1 MKLYA
6 IHGGLY
12 EGVQA
17 RINLL
22 EKASKDLGLEFVCV
36 DGSNAD
42 YTDLPN
48 LSEQD
53 LLYKFARGGHVLE
66 SLLLNDKVTTF
77 YIKNPPTHFL
87 ESTIEWCII
96 HEKANLAAPNT
107 IYQITNDRVLLAKYV
122 DYLGGFPLIIKS
134 AIGSRGIGTIK
145 IESWQNLISTVDYLV
160 TTPDKFIMRQ
170 FINADYGA
178 RVMVLGNEVILSK
191 KFFFQENDFRNAP
204 ILSATK
210 YEPIE
215 IDETAKQLCIKAVH
229 LANLEMGGVDLLFEK
244 ETGKPYLLEVN
255 FPTGFQ
261 SFIDNPEPILTKMI
275 QYLIDKANRN
285 A

>member
-1 MKLYA
+1 M
-6 IHGGLY
+6 I
-12 EGVQA
+12 Q
-17 RINLL
+17 
-22 EKASKDLGLEFVCV
+22 
-36 DGSNAD
+36 
-42 YTDLPN
+42 
-48 LSEQD
+48 
-53 LLYKFARGGHVLE
+53 
-66 SLLLNDKVTTF
+66 
-77 YIKNPPTHFL
+77 
-87 ESTIEWCII
+87 
-96 HEKANLAAPNT
+96 
-107 IYQITNDRVLLAKYV
+107 
-122 DYLGGFPLIIKS
+122 
-134 AIGSRGIGTIK
+134 K
-145 IESWQNLISTVDYLV
+145 I
-160 TTPDKFIMRQ
+160 RQ
-170 FINADYGA
+170 Q
-178 RVMVLGNEVILSK
+178 VILSK